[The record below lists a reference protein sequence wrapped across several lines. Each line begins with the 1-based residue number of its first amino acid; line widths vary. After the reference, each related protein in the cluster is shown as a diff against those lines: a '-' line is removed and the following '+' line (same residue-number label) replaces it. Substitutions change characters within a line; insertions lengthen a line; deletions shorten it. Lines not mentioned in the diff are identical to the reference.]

1 MDPTTTI
8 LRASEQQT
16 RNYRAAAA
24 SEVFLCDAIAIT
36 HPIATAT
43 LAAFDAGLRN
53 EQTGHGYRRNDDGGE
68 YDLRVWVSVD
78 LWMAQL
84 RYRRNET
91 IVARGAVR
99 PVMPEQDGKAITS
112 TAATGCGCGSSGTS
126 NVGMMLGV
134 VLLLMCVKHR
144 GACDRHHRR

>member
-1 MDPTTTI
+1 MPG
-8 LRASEQQT
+8 RASGST
-16 RNYRAAAA
+16 HYYPAGHRAAAA
-24 SEVFLCDAIAIT
+24 SAVFLCDAIAIT
-36 HPIATAT
+36 HPIRA
-43 LAAFDAGLRN
+43 N
-53 EQTGHGYRRNDDGGE
+53 HIHHRRHCDDNRDRFVHCGGPHRM
-68 YDLRVWVSVD
+68 LPTSQW
-78 LWMAQL
+78 QL